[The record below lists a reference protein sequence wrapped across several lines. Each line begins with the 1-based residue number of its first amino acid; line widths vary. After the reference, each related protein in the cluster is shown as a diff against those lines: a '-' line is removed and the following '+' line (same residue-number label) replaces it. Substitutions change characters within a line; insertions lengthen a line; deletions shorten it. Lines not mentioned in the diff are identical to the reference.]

1 MNQQCERCE
10 KITTKIKK
18 IGTANAL
25 KNIKWALNMFE
36 RKEHL

>member
-1 MNQQCERCE
+1 MNQQCERCG
-10 KITTKIKK
+10 KVTKKIKK
-18 IGTANAL
+18 MRTANAL